1 MQTPCQQES
10 RRGIAQ
16 LRRAVRSNFS
26 CSHHHGR
33 QQRRRAGVRFNRCS
47 QDDDGAGWSPTG
59 WTVPG
64 KLRSAIRADCNSLIL
79 GHTAA
84 PRGASHRPDERDA
97 NEAAQYLRDDVEG
110 GALDRDLVR
119 NQKGQRDCRVEVSA
133 TAPRGYYNHVCALP
147 RAVTTGL
154 VLLPFWSHTANADSL
169 SKAASAGGERRAAER
184 GRRAR
189 GRSAGRAAHWGAR
202 ATR

>member
-1 MQTPCQQES
+1 MV
-10 RRGIAQ
+10 GNNA
-16 LRRAVRSNFS
+16 AVLVYVF
-26 CSHHHGR
+26 
-33 QQRRRAGVRFNRCS
+33 RCS
-47 QDDDGAGWSPTG
+47 QDDYGAGWSPTG

-64 KLRSAIRADCNSLIL
+64 KLRCAIRADCNSLIL

-133 TAPRGYYNHVCALP
+133 TAPRG
-147 RAVTTGL
+147 
-154 VLLPFWSHTANADSL
+154 
-169 SKAASAGGERRAAER
+169 
-184 GRRAR
+184 
-189 GRSAGRAAHWGAR
+189 
-202 ATR
+202 